1 MNRGFRKPDRLRRN
15 DAVAVLSPSKG
26 LPSRF
31 PQVYELGIR
40 NLEEKFGLVV
50 KEYPTARADAT
61 FLYWNPKKRADDVNN
76 AFADEEVKAIIATIG
91 GDESVRILP
100 HLGREVIMDH
110 PKILMGFSDVS
121 TLLTYCTQLGL
132 VTFHGPMIMAGF
144 SQLENLPRAFTDHIT
159 DVLFNPQPTYS
170 YQPHEAYS
178 EGYPDWANTTNL
190 GKVKEP
196 RRNPG
201 WNWLQGSSCV
211 KGELFG
217 GCIEVLDY
225 MKGTAYWPSPNF
237 WEGKILFLETSEEKP
252 SPTSV
257 ERWLRNYGVQGVF
270 DKISAMLFGRARDYS
285 ESEKK
290 QLDSLIV
297 SVVAK
302 EFNQTELPI
311 VTNMDFGHTDPQFIL
326 PLGITAEIDCRN
338 KRFRLLETA
347 VV

>member
-1 MNRGFRKPDRLRRN
+1 MNQEFRKPDRLRRN
-15 DAVAVLSPSKG
+15 DTVAVLSPSKG

-40 NLEEKFGLVV
+40 NLEEKFGLTV
-50 KEYPTARADAT
+50 KEYPTARADLT
-61 FLYWNPKKRADDVNN
+61 LLYWNPKKRADDVNK

-100 HLGREVIMDH
+100 HLDREVIRDH
-110 PKILMGFSDVS
+110 PKILMGYSDVT

-132 VTFHGPMIMAGF
+132 VTFHGPSIMAGF
-144 SQLENLPRAFTDHIT
+144 SQLDSFPRVFTDHIT
-159 DVLFNPQPTYS
+159 DVLFNPQPTYA
-170 YQPHEAYS
+170 YQPYDVYS
-178 EGYPDWANTTNL
+178 EGYPDWANMSNL

-196 RRNPG
+196 RSNLG
-201 WNWLQGSSCV
+201 WKWLQGNSCV
-211 KGELFG
+211 RGDLFG
-217 GCIEVLDY
+217 GNIEI
-225 MKGTAYWPSPNF
+225 MEFIKGTVYWPSPDF
-237 WEGKILFLETSEEKP
+237 WDGKILFLETSEEKP
-252 SPTSV
+252 SPISI
-257 ERWLRNYGVQGVF
+257 ERWLRNYGMQGVF
-270 DKISAMLFGRARDYS
+270 DKISALLFGRARDYS

-326 PLGITAEIDCRN
+326 PLGIAAEVDCRN
-338 KRFRLLETA
+338 KRFRLLEPA
-347 VV
+347 VI

>member
-1 MNRGFRKPDRLRRN
+1 MKQGFRKPERLRRN

-26 LPSRF
+26 NPSRF

-40 NLEEKFGLVV
+40 NLEEKFGLRV

-61 FLYWNPKKRADDVNN
+61 FLYRNPKKRAEDVNN

-100 HLGREVIMDH
+100 HLDREMIRDH
-110 PKILMGFSDVS
+110 PKILMGYSDVT

-144 SQLENLPRAFTDHIT
+144 SQLNSLPTAFTDHIT
-159 DVLFNPQPTYS
+159 EVLFKPQPTYA
-170 YQPHEAYS
+170 YQRYDVYS
-178 EGYPDWANTTNL
+178 DGYPDWANTTNL
-190 GKVKEP
+190 GKVNEP
-196 RRNPG
+196 RSNPG
-201 WNWLQGSSCV
+201 WTWLQGNSCV
-211 KGELFG
+211 RGELFG
-217 GCIEVLDY
+217 GCIEVLDF
-225 MKGTAYWPSPNF
+225 MKGTVYWPSPNF

-257 ERWLRNYGVQGVF
+257 ERWLRNYGMQGVF
-270 DKISAMLFGRARDYS
+270 DKISALLFGRARDYS
-285 ESEKK
+285 ELEKK
-290 QLDSLIV
+290 HLDSLIV

-302 EFNQTELPI
+302 EFNQTDLPI

-326 PLGITAEIDCRN
+326 PLGITAEIDCLS
-338 KRFRLLETA
+338 KRFRLLEPP